1 MRLGISLSCNIRDR
15 CSVRFLK
22 ILIIL
27 LFVFIPIHVFSSSD
41 DIAFFEA
48 HVIPVDY
55 GDSILLKLPQG
66 ETMLIDG
73 GAEEY
78 GEKVTRYI
86 EDSGIQKLDI
96 VVVTH
101 SHPDHIGGIPQVLE
115 RLQVGD
121 IWVNQDIFANR
132 AYVPIHE
139 AIQKRM
145 IPWKVIRRGKSWDNV
160 GGVEIECLHPAI
172 ISRNPNDNSIVLKIR
187 YQKVTFLFPGDI
199 TPRVEKELQRMYK
212 DQLNA
217 DVLKIP
223 HHGHPTT
230 YSFIDAVDPKIA
242 VLTIGPNPYGA
253 PDPRTLGM
261 YSEINCQVLRTDR
274 SGAIVIKTDG
284 KKPWGETGER

>member
-1 MRLGISLSCNIRDR
+1 
-15 CSVRFLK
+15 VRFLK
-22 ILIIL
+22 ILITL

-41 DIAFFEA
+41 DIAFFKA
-48 HVIPVDY
+48 HFIPVDY

-73 GAEEY
+73 GSEEY

-96 VVVTH
+96 VVLTH

-115 RLQVGD
+115 SLPVGE

-132 AYVPIHE
+132 AYVPIYE

-160 GGVEIECLHPAI
+160 GGVEIECLHPAMV
-172 ISRNPNDNSIVLKIR
+172 SHNPNDNSIVLKIR
-187 YQKVTFLFPGDI
+187 YRKVAFLFPGDL
-199 TPRVEKELQRMYK
+199 TPQTEKELLEIYSDRLK
-212 DQLNA
+212 A

-223 HHGHPTT
+223 HHGHPST
-230 YSFIDAVDPKIA
+230 YSFIETVDPKIA
-242 VLTIGPNPYGA
+242 ILTIGPNPYGA
-253 PDPRTLGM
+253 PDPRTLKT
-261 YSEINCQVLRTDR
+261 YSEINCPILRTDR
-274 SGAIVIKTDG
+274 SDAIVIKTDG
-284 KKPWGETGER
+284 KKPWWETDER